1 MLKLKILSV
10 GKTKEKWLEEAFQEY
25 KKRLQ
30 PYLQIEICWAKDSEQ
45 LSEWCEK
52 EPRLIAL
59 DPQGMLQTSEEFSA
73 YLYHQWE
80 KFGARLAIVIG
91 GAEGLPK
98 EIKNSY
104 PLISLSKLTFTH
116 QLTRLVLIE
125 QVYRAI
131 EINRG
136 SPYHK

>member
-1 MLKLKILSV
+1 MLKLKLLSV
-10 GKTKEKWLEEAFQEY
+10 GKTKEKWLDEAFQEY

-30 PYLQIEICWAKDSEQ
+30 PYLQIESCWAKDSEQ
-45 LSEWCEK
+45 LLEWCQK
-52 EPRLIAL
+52 DPHVVAL
-59 DPQGMLQTSEEFSA
+59 DPQGLAQTSEEFSA

-80 KFGARLAIVIG
+80 KFGARLTIVIG

-98 EIKNSY
+98 EIRTNY

-116 QLTRLVLIE
+116 QLTRLILIE

-136 SPYHK
+136 SQYHK